1 MLLRD
6 IVIAGFCSAF
16 VFTSPAFAG
25 GDGGFDFARM
35 HQRKLEAQTATTG
48 ATAKPGSPKE
58 TKKKPSATAPKT
70 KAASKADPKAKQA
83 GKAKQDLK
91 AAKAAP
97 KAQAVKATP
106 VSTMPTSNVALEGN
120 NGELRSVDRT
130 QSGFFKTIFG
140 EDAGPRYLPETLTL
154 DSKLAERASKK
165 PFKVRPEYEPQTVA
179 FSGYEKGTIVIDT
192 TARRLYLVESRDTAR
207 RYAIAVGKEGLAF
220 KGTAKVG
227 DKQEWPRWFPTKDM
241 QEREPKKYGPYKD
254 GMNGGPD
261 NPLGARAIYLY
272 QGKQDTHIRIHGTTQ
287 PQSIGS
293 AASNG
298 CFRMINDHVMDLYR
312 RVPMGTEVVVL

>member
-6 IVIAGFCSAF
+6 IVVAGFCSAI
-16 VFTSPAFAG
+16 VLASPAHAG
-25 GDGGFDFARM
+25 GDRDYDFGGM
-35 HQRKLEAQTATTG
+35 YQRKLDAQTVTTG
-48 ATAKPGSPKE
+48 ATGKTNAATVKKASASNAKAK
-58 TKKKPSATAPKT
+58 SAKSAP
-70 KAASKADPKAKQA
+70 ASKPVTRTVAMPQIV
-83 GKAKQDLK
+83 Q
-91 AAKAAP
+91 
-97 KAQAVKATP
+97 P
-106 VSTMPTSNVALEGN
+106 VSTMPTVDVALEGN
-120 NGELRSVDRT
+120 NGELRSVERP

-140 EDAGPRYLPETLTL
+140 EDAPPRYLQETQTL
-154 DSKLAERASKK
+154 DGKLAARAAAK
-165 PFKVRPEYEPQTVA
+165 PFKVRAEYEPQTVA

-192 TARRLYLVESRDTAR
+192 TARRLYLVESRETAR

-312 RVPMGTEVVVL
+312 RVGMGTEVVVL

>member
-6 IVIAGFCSAF
+6 LVVAGFCSAV
-16 VFTSPAFAG
+16 VFASPAHAG
-25 GDGGFDFARM
+25 GDRGFDFAGM
-35 HQRKLEAQTATTG
+35 YQRRLDAQTVITG
-48 ATAKPGSPKE
+48 ATGKPADANVK
-58 TKKKPSATAPKT
+58 
-70 KAASKADPKAKQA
+70 KAAAADAK
-83 GKAKQDLK
+83 KNVAKTVPTTKSVTRTVAMPQMS
-91 AAKAAP
+91 
-97 KAQAVKATP
+97 QP
-106 VSTMPTSNVALEGN
+106 VSTMPTVDVAVEGN
-120 NGELRSVDRT
+120 NGELRSVERP
-130 QSGFFKTIFG
+130 QGGFFKTIFG
-140 EDAGPRYLPETLTL
+140 NDAPPRYLPETQTL
-154 DSKLAERASKK
+154 DGKLAARAAAK
-165 PFKVRPEYEPQTVA
+165 PFKVRAEFEPQSVA

-192 TARRLYLVESRDTAR
+192 SARRLYLVESRDTAR

-220 KGTAKVG
+220 KGSAKVG

-241 QEREPKKYGPYKD
+241 QDREPKKYGPYKD

-272 QGKQDTHIRIHGTTQ
+272 QGKQDTHIRIHGTNQ

-312 RVPMGTEVVVL
+312 RVGVGTEVVVL

>member
-1 MLLRD
+1 LARVSFDLVKSGFPMLLRD
-6 IVIAGFCSAF
+6 LVVASFCSAI
-16 VFTSPAFAG
+16 VFASPAYAG
-25 GDGGFDFARM
+25 GDGEFDFGGM
-35 HQRKLEAQTATTG
+35 YQRKLDAQTTTTG
-48 ATAKPGSPKE
+48 STGKSGAAIVKKATASNAK
-58 TKKKPSATAPKT
+58 TRTAKTAST
-70 KAASKADPKAKQA
+70 KAVTRTVAMPQPV
-83 GKAKQDLK
+83 Q
-91 AAKAAP
+91 
-97 KAQAVKATP
+97 P
-106 VSTMPTSNVALEGN
+106 VSTMPTADVGLEGN
-120 NGELRSVDRT
+120 NGELRSVERP
-130 QSGFFKTIFG
+130 QGGFFKTIFG
-140 EDAGPRYLPETLTL
+140 EDAPPRYLPETQTL
-154 DSKLAERASKK
+154 DGKLAARSAAK
-165 PFKVRPEYEPQTVA
+165 PFKVRPEYEPQSVA

-220 KGTAKVG
+220 KGTTKVG

-254 GMNGGPD
+254 GMNGGLD

-312 RVPMGTEVVVL
+312 RVGLGTEVVVL